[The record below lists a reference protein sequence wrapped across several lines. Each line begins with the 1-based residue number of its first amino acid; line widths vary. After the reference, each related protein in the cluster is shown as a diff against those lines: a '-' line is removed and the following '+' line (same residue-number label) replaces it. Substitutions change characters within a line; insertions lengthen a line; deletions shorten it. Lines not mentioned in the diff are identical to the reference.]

1 MNRLTKSAL
10 ALAAAFAV
18 GPPVTAVAQEGAFA
32 VDEALA
38 TRGKAIWSKN
48 GCAGCHG
55 FGKKMAGPDLAGV
68 HERRSPEWLRRWL
81 KDTKAMLESDSL
93 ARVLLAESK
102 GAKMP
107 QFKLTDPDVDAL
119 VHYMAQETAKRAA
132 GR

>member
-1 MNRLTKSAL
+1 MPRLTTTTL
-10 ALAAAFAV
+10 ALAATFAI
-18 GPPVTAVAQEGAFA
+18 GLPATAAAQDSPFA

-38 TRGKAIWSKN
+38 TRGKAVWSKN

-68 HERRSPEWLRRWL
+68 HERRSLDWLRRWL
-81 KDTKAMLESDSL
+81 QDTKAMLESDSI
-93 ARVLLAESK
+93 ARALLAQAK

-107 QFKLTDPDVDAL
+107 QFKLTEPDVDAL

-132 GR
+132 GK